1 MKTLKAITLSTWLYS
16 LLFWLYIVARITIN
30 RVNPTSRFIPSVPF
44 FTFMNLGVST
54 FILSFVCLIVYL
66 SVWGF
71 RDEDQRRQQQG

>member
-1 MKTLKAITLSTWLYS
+1 MKTLRAIILSFWLYS
-16 LLFWLYIVARITIN
+16 LLFWLYIVARIVIN

-71 RDEDQRRQQQG
+71 RDEDQRR

>member
-1 MKTLKAITLSTWLYS
+1 MKTLRAIILSFWLYS
-16 LLFWLYIVARITIN
+16 LLFWLYIVARIIIN
-30 RVNPTSRFIPSVPF
+30 RVNPASRFIPLVPF

-71 RDEDQRRQQQG
+71 RDEDQRR